1 MKRST
6 LCLVDTEKQAATIV
20 EKLRSAGFSDND
32 ISVLFPD
39 KGRTRDFAHKKET
52 KMPEGATIGAS
63 TGGAVGGTIGLLAG
77 IGALAIPGLGPFIA
91 AGPIMAAL
99 SGGAIGAGV
108 GGLAGALVGLGI
120 PEYEA
125 KRYEGKVKEGGILIS
140 VHSENNHEAKRAKH
154 IFKEAGAH
162 DISSTGEAHSDVK
175 AQDVSDTQDATFRE
189 VSPRNG
195 ITESDVPSSRDST
208 SGAGEGSP
216 PPIATQ
222 PYQAQHS
229 VSETRVGTQPQASG
243 DEIAAEV
250 PLSEEKVKVGKR
262 AVGAGEVKLH
272 KKVSTEQVN
281 VPVELKR
288 EDVVIE
294 RVPAHEM
301 EPGAK
306 ELFQEERIEVPLS
319 REEPV
324 VEKKTHVTG
333 GVRVRKTE
341 GIELETVHESVRRE
355 DVDIDESGKIG
366 RKSRKPTD
374 SGTGAE
380 KL

>member
-1 MKRST
+1 MKRSA
-6 LCLVDTEKQAATIV
+6 LCLVDTEDQAATIV

-39 KGRTRDFAHKKET
+39 KGSTREFAHKKET

-140 VHSENNHEAKRAKH
+140 VHSENNDETNRAKD

-162 DISSTGEAHSDVK
+162 DISSTGEAHSDVR
-175 AQDVSDTQDATFRE
+175 AQDVSDTGDPTIRE
-189 VSPRNG
+189 VSPRND
-195 ITESDVPSSRDST
+195 IVSSRDST
-208 SGAGEGSP
+208 SDARESSGSR
-216 PPIATQ
+216 IAEQ
-222 PYQAQHS
+222 PYQAQHTG
-229 VSETRVGTQPQASG
+229 SETAAGTQPRESG
-243 DEIAAEV
+243 DEIVAEV
-250 PLSEEKVKVGKR
+250 PLSGEEVKVGKR
-262 AVGAGEVKLH
+262 AVGAGEVNLQ

-281 VPVELKR
+281 VPVELKH

-294 RVPAHEM
+294 RVPAHETETAGK
-301 EPGAK
+301 EP
-306 ELFQEERIEVPLS
+306 FQEERVEVRLS

-324 VEKKTHVTG
+324 VEKETRLVG

-341 GIELETVHESVRRE
+341 GTERETIQESVRRE
-355 DVDIDESGKIG
+355 DVDIDESGKISG
-366 RKSRKPTD
+366 KRRKPTD
-374 SGTGAE
+374 SGTGEE
-380 KL
+380 KV